1 MPPDAAS
8 ALERRAALIGDAL
21 DGQVLRA
28 AGWRVCGALQVLPY
42 DDPGD
47 VPSYASMDE
56 LLADGLDAVVLD
68 GDDPQ
73 LAGHLPDLLAAG
85 LAVLL
90 PTPAPLDAELLR
102 FARET
107 APEAVVA
114 VGLVQRWEPWAGT
127 TAAAL
132 ALVDGA
138 PLQCT
143 VRGWPRGRA
152 AAAELVDLTRQWC
165 GDVVGVAARPARLPA
180 DELAPGVPVAW
191 TLLHESGASS
201 LVSHEDGPPVVRL
214 SFPTARWE
222 AGPLGA
228 RWIGGA
234 EVALRWERLP
244 GTVPAGTPRGLL
256 ATAAW
261 LRDAVQTDPAPTPAP
276 ADLGDLQAVERALS
290 ALRESARREL
300 AVEL

>member
-1 MPPDAAS
+1 MLPDRAA
-8 ALERRAALIGDAL
+8 RVALIGDAL

-47 VPSYASMDE
+47 VPSYASLDE
-56 LLADGLDAVVLD
+56 LLDDGLDAVVLD
-68 GDDPQ
+68 GADAH

-85 LAVLL
+85 LALLL
-90 PTPAPLDAELLR
+90 PTPAPLEPELLR
-102 FARET
+102 LARGT
-107 APEAVVA
+107 SPDALVA
-114 VGLVQRWEPWAGT
+114 VGLVQRWEPWA
-127 TAAAL
+127 AATRSVL
-132 ALVDGA
+132 PMVDGP

-143 VRGWPRGRA
+143 VRGWPRGKA

-165 GDVVGVAARPARLPA
+165 GDVVGVTARPARLPA

-191 TLLHESGASS
+191 SLLHESGTTT
-201 LVSHEDGPPVVRL
+201 LVSHEDAPPVVRL
-214 SFPTARWE
+214 SFSGARWE

-234 EVALRWERLP
+234 EVPLRAPRVP
-244 GTVPAGTPRGLL
+244 GTAPAGTPHGLL
-256 ATAAW
+256 STAGW
-261 LRDAVQTDPAPTPAP
+261 LLEAVRDEILSEPAA

-290 ALRESARREL
+290 GLRDSARREL